1 MKIPLGGPFAGV
13 IQGDYDPFSTCLLWR
28 RSTLVSRHVEIALAL
43 VLITIF
49 SLYALERLQ
58 RRPGDMADSHVW

>member
-1 MKIPLGGPFAGV
+1 MLFRAITTLFYVPALAPL
-13 IQGDYDPFSTCLLWR
+13 
-28 RSTLVSRHVEIALAL
+28 TLVSRHVEIALAL

-58 RRPGDMADSHVW
+58 RRRDAIDDSHIW